1 MRQSIKTFILL
12 LFIISNNNLFSKDPY
27 PKNPNIDILNYSFEL
42 HLNDSNNII
51 YGVANIKLN
60 IKPSEKNVRL
70 DLISQSN
77 SGNGMAVKKVL
88 FNGNEISYSHLNDE
102 ININTE
108 NVKYSSSDVITIKYS
123 GIPITGLIIGPNM
136 HGDRTF
142 FSDNWPNKARNWLPL
157 VDHPYDKS
165 TSEFIIIAPDHY
177 QVISN
182 GLLVEESNL
191 DNNLKKTHWRQ
202 SVPISCWLYAIGVAE
217 FAVDYVDYFEGKSIQ
232 TWVYKQDRDKGFYD
246 FKVPTKHTLEF
257 FSDYV
262 GPFAYE
268 KLANVQSNSVK
279 GGMESA
285 TAIFYSDVSVTGDR
299 STRWRNVIIHE
310 VAHQWFG
317 NCVTEYD
324 WDDVWLS
331 EGFATYFTL
340 MFREHAYGRDDF
352 VQGLLNAKDRVFDFY
367 EKDKNASIVHDN
379 LKDMKDV
386 LTYSLQYQKGAWVL
400 HMLRNY
406 VGEEAFRKGI
416 RNYYNKY
423 FNSNTTTEEFKIE
436 IEKTSGLDLDT
447 FFNQWLYN
455 GGNII
460 LDGAWKY
467 DSKKKQIYFEIDQV
481 QNDGYYFEMPLEI
494 GLVFDDK
501 NLYKIETINLEK
513 SNRRYYISS
522 EYKPI
527 DIIIDPNTKLLAKW
541 NFDKIN

>member
-1 MRQSIKTFILL
+1 MRQLIKTFILL

-70 DLISQSN
+70 DLISQNN

-367 EKDKNASIVHDN
+367 EKDKKASIVHDN

-423 FNSNTTTEEFKIE
+423 FNSNTTTEEFKAE
-436 IEKTSGLDLDT
+436 IEKASGLDLET

-467 DSKKKQIYFEIDQV
+467 DSERKQIYIEIDQV

-494 GLVFDDK
+494 GLVFDDN

-527 DIIIDPNTKLLAKW
+527 NIIIDPNTKLLAKW

>member
-1 MRQSIKTFILL
+1 MYFYKKPLL
-12 LFIISNNNLFSKDPY
+12 LIFLFFFTLNLFSKDPY

-42 HLNDSNNII
+42 HLNDSTDII
-51 YGVANIKLN
+51 YGTANIKLS
-60 IKPSEKNVRL
+60 IKPNEDNVRF
-70 DLISQSN
+70 DLISKN
-77 SGNGMAVKKVL
+77 KEGKGMNVEDIL
-88 FNGNEISYSHLNDE
+88 FNGKEIPYSHVDNV
-102 ININTE
+102 INIDTRGIVYSISDMIT
-108 NVKYSSSDVITIKYS
+108 VKYE

-165 TSEFIIIAPDHY
+165 TTDFIIIAPNHY

-182 GLLVEESNL
+182 GLLVEETNINK
-191 DNNLKKTHWRQ
+191 DLKKTHWRQ

-217 FAVDYVDYFEGKSIQ
+217 FAVDYVDYFDGKSIQ
-232 TWVYKQDRDKGFYD
+232 TWVYKQDRDNGFYD

-285 TAIFYSDVSVTGDR
+285 TAIFYSDVSVTGKR
-299 STRWRNVIIHE
+299 SVRWRNVIIHE

-352 VQGLLNAKDRVFDFY
+352 VMGLNNAKENVYNFY
-367 EKDKNASIVHDN
+367 KDNKDAPIIHDN

-386 LTYSLQYQKGAWVL
+386 LSYSLQYQKGAWVL

-406 VGEEAFRKGI
+406 IGEDAFRQGI
-416 RNYYNKY
+416 RNYYKKY
-423 FNSNTTTEEFKIE
+423 FNLNTTTDQFKYE
-436 IEKTSGLDLDT
+436 MEKVSNVDLDK
-447 FFNQWLYN
+447 FFDQWLYK
-455 GGNII
+455 GGMLII
-460 LDGAWKY
+460 DSDWKY
-467 DSKKKQIYFEIDQV
+467 NEKNSEIEISMDQV
-481 QNDGYYFEMPLEI
+481 QDDGYLFDMPIEIMLTFEN
-494 GLVFDDK
+494 K
-501 NLYKIETINLEK
+501 SSKIESIQLDKKTKKFI
-513 SNRRYYISS
+513 ISS
-522 EYKPI
+522 ENKPKEI
-527 DIIIDPNTKLLAKW
+527 KIDPSVKLLARW
-541 NFDKIN
+541 SINELK

>member
-1 MRQSIKTFILL
+1 MRQF
-12 LFIISNNNLFSKDPY
+12 LFLFFSFFSFALIAKDPY
-27 PKNPNIDILNYSFEL
+27 PKNPNIDILNYKFQL
-42 HLNDSNNII
+42 NLNDTTDVI
-51 YGVANIKLN
+51 YGSAQITLN
-60 IKPSEKNVRL
+60 IKESESRVRL
-70 DLISQSN
+70 DLVSQN
-77 SGNGMAVKKVL
+77 QLGKGMKVHRVT
-88 FNGNEISYSHLNDE
+88 FNGDE
-102 ININTE
+102 VAYTHE
-108 NVKYSSSDVITIKYS
+108 DNVLLIETGGLGYSSSDNIGVEYS
-123 GIPITGLIIGPNM
+123 GDPITGLIIGPNM

-165 TSEFIIIAPDHY
+165 TAEFIVEAPNHY

-182 GLLVEESNL
+182 GLLVEETNL
-191 DNNLKKTHWRQ
+191 NRNIKKTHWKQ
-202 SVPISCWLYAIGVAE
+202 SVPISCWLYALGVAE
-217 FAVDYVDYFEGKSIQ
+217 FAIDYVDYFDGKSIQ

-246 FKVPTKHTLEF
+246 FKIPTKHTLEF
-257 FSDYV
+257 FSDYI

-299 STRWRNVIIHE
+299 SVRWRNVIIHE

-317 NCVTEYD
+317 NCVTEFD

-352 VQGLLNAKDRVFDFY
+352 VNGLDDAKNLVY
-367 EKDKNASIVHDN
+367 NHYKTDKESSIVHDN

-406 VGEEAFRKGI
+406 IGEDDFREGI
-416 RNYYNKY
+416 RKYYKRY
-423 FNSNTTTEEFKIE
+423 YNSNTTTEEFKKE
-436 IEKTSGLDLDT
+436 MEVVSGVDLDL
-447 FFNQWLYN
+447 FFDQWLYN

-460 LDGAWKY
+460 LDGGWSY
-467 DSKKKQIYFEIDQV
+467 DKKKKRVEVTLDQV
-481 QNDGYYFEMPLEI
+481 QDDGYIFKMPLELGI
-494 GLVFDDK
+494 YYEDK
-501 NLYKIETINLEK
+501 NLFKLETVKLEK
-513 SNRRYYISS
+513 EKGRFYIAT
-522 EYKPI
+522 ETKPKNI
-527 DIIIDPNTKLLAKW
+527 KIDPFTKLLAIWDFNEIK
-541 NFDKIN
+541 

>member
-1 MRQSIKTFILL
+1 MKHIYF
-12 LFIISNNNLFSKDPY
+12 FLFSFLPYTILAKDPY
-27 PKNPNIDILNYSFEL
+27 PKNPNIDILNYKFEI
-42 HLNDSNNII
+42 HLNDTSDII
-51 YGVANIKLN
+51 YGSADIALN
-60 IKPSEKNVRL
+60 IKDSEDRVRL
-70 DLISQSN
+70 DLISQ
-77 SGNGMAVKKVL
+77 GKDGMGMEVKKVT
-88 FNGNEISYSHLNDE
+88 FNGSEVSYSHDNDVLLIE
-102 ININTE
+102 TGALE
-108 NVKYSSSDVITIKYS
+108 YSSRDIINVVYS
-123 GIPITGLIIGPNM
+123 GMPITGLIIGPNM

-165 TSEFIIIAPDHY
+165 TAEFVVIAPNHY

-182 GLLVEESNL
+182 GLLVEETNL
-191 DNNLKKTHWRQ
+191 NKELKKTHWKQ
-202 SVPISCWLYAIGVAE
+202 SVPISCWLYALGVAE

-232 TWVYKQDRDKGFYD
+232 TWVYKQDRDNGFYD
-246 FKVPTKHTLEF
+246 FKIPTKHTMEF
-257 FSDYV
+257 FSDYI

-299 STRWRNVIIHE
+299 SVRWRNVVIHE

-352 VQGLLNAKDRVFDFY
+352 VNGLNDAKRLVY
-367 EKDKNASIVHDN
+367 NHYKTDKESSIVHNN

-406 VGEEAFRKGI
+406 VGEDNFRQGI
-416 RNYYNKY
+416 RNYYKKY
-423 FNSNTTTEEFKIE
+423 YNSTTTTNQFKNE
-436 IEKTSGLDLDT
+436 MEVVSGMNLDT
-447 FFNQWLYN
+447 FFDQWLYK
-455 GGNII
+455 GGNIV
-460 LDGAWKY
+460 LDGNWKF
-467 DSKKKQIYFEIDQV
+467 DEKKGRIEVNLNQV
-481 QNDGYYFEMPLEI
+481 QNDGYLFDMPVELGI
-494 GLVFDDK
+494 SYNDK
-501 NLYKIETINLEK
+501 NLEKIQTVKLEK
-513 SNRRYYISS
+513 EKGRFYIASDS
-522 EYKPI
+522 KPI
-527 DIIIDPNTKLLAKW
+527 SIKIDPNTKLLAIWDFNEIK
-541 NFDKIN
+541 

>member
-1 MRQSIKTFILL
+1 MKHIYF
-12 LFIISNNNLFSKDPY
+12 FLFSLLPYTILAKDPY
-27 PKNPNIDILNYSFEL
+27 PKNPNIDILNYKFEI
-42 HLNDSNNII
+42 HLNDTSDII
-51 YGVANIKLN
+51 YGSADIALN
-60 IKPSEKNVRL
+60 IKDSEDRVRL
-70 DLISQSN
+70 DLISQ
-77 SGNGMAVKKVL
+77 GKDGMGMEVKKVT
-88 FNGNEISYSHLNDE
+88 FNGSEVSYSHDNDVLLIE
-102 ININTE
+102 TGVLE
-108 NVKYSSSDVITIKYS
+108 YSSRDIINVVYS
-123 GIPITGLIIGPNM
+123 GMPITGLIIGPNM

-165 TSEFIIIAPDHY
+165 TAEFVVIAPNHY

-182 GLLVEESNL
+182 GLLVEETNL
-191 DNNLKKTHWRQ
+191 NKELKKTHWKQ
-202 SVPISCWLYAIGVAE
+202 SVPISCWLYALGVAE

-232 TWVYKQDRDKGFYD
+232 TWVYKQDRDNGFYD
-246 FKVPTKHTLEF
+246 FKIPTKNTMEF
-257 FSDYV
+257 FSDYM

-299 STRWRNVIIHE
+299 SVRWRNVVIHE

-352 VQGLLNAKDRVFDFY
+352 VNGLNDAKRLVY
-367 EKDKNASIVHDN
+367 NHYKSDKESSIVHNN

-406 VGEEAFRKGI
+406 VGEDNFREGI
-416 RNYYNKY
+416 RNYYKKY
-423 FNSNTTTEEFKIE
+423 YNSTTTTNQFKTE
-436 IEKTSGLDLDT
+436 MEVVSGMNLDT
-447 FFNQWLYN
+447 FFDQWLYK
-455 GGNII
+455 GGNMV
-460 LDGAWKY
+460 LDGNWKF
-467 DSKKKQIYFEIDQV
+467 DEKKGRIEVNLNQV
-481 QNDGYYFEMPLEI
+481 QNDGYLFEMPVELGI
-494 GLVFDDK
+494 SYNDK
-501 NLYKIETINLEK
+501 NLEKIQTLKLEK
-513 SNRRYYISS
+513 EKGRFYIASDS
-522 EYKPI
+522 KPI
-527 DIIIDPNTKLLAKW
+527 SIKIDPNTKLLAIWDFNEIK
-541 NFDKIN
+541 

>member
-1 MRQSIKTFILL
+1 MKHIYF
-12 LFIISNNNLFSKDPY
+12 FLFSLLPYTILAKDPY
-27 PKNPNIDILNYSFEL
+27 PKNPNIDILNYKFEI
-42 HLNDSNNII
+42 HLNDTSDII
-51 YGVANIKLN
+51 YGSAEIALN
-60 IKPSEKNVRL
+60 IKDSEDRVRL
-70 DLISQSN
+70 DLISR
-77 SGNGMAVKKVL
+77 GKDGKGMEVKKVT
-88 FNGNEISYSHLNDE
+88 FNGSEVSYSHDNDVLLIE
-102 ININTE
+102 TGAFE
-108 NVKYSSSDVITIKYS
+108 YSSRDIINVVYS
-123 GIPITGLIIGPNM
+123 GMPITGLIIGPNM

-165 TSEFIIIAPDHY
+165 TAEFVVIAPNHY

-182 GLLVEESNL
+182 GLLVEETNL
-191 DNNLKKTHWRQ
+191 NKELKKTHWKQ
-202 SVPISCWLYAIGVAE
+202 SVPISCWLYALGVAE

-232 TWVYKQDRDKGFYD
+232 TWVYKQDRDNGFYD
-246 FKVPTKHTLEF
+246 FKIPTKHTMEF
-257 FSDYV
+257 FSDYI

-299 STRWRNVIIHE
+299 SVRWRNVVIHE

-352 VQGLLNAKDRVFDFY
+352 VNGLNDAKRLVY
-367 EKDKNASIVHDN
+367 NHYKTDKESSIVHNN

-406 VGEEAFRKGI
+406 IGEDNFRRGI
-416 RNYYNKY
+416 RNYYKKY
-423 FNSNTTTEEFKIE
+423 YNSTTTTNQFKTE
-436 IEKTSGLDLDT
+436 MEVVSGMNLDT
-447 FFNQWLYN
+447 FFDQWLYK
-455 GGNII
+455 GGNMV
-460 LDGAWKY
+460 LDGNWKF
-467 DSKKKQIYFEIDQV
+467 DEKKGRIEVNLNQV
-481 QNDGYYFEMPLEI
+481 QNDGYLFEMPVELGI
-494 GLVFDDK
+494 SYNDK
-501 NLYKIETINLEK
+501 NLEKIQTVKLEK
-513 SNRRYYISS
+513 EKGRFYIASDS
-522 EYKPI
+522 KPI
-527 DIIIDPNTKLLAKW
+527 SIKIDPNTKLLAIWDFNEIK
-541 NFDKIN
+541 

>member
-1 MRQSIKTFILL
+1 MKLRYYVVMIILL
-12 LFIISNNNLFSKDPY
+12 SFNQLYSKDPY

-42 HLNDSNNII
+42 HLNDSTDII
-51 YGVANIKLN
+51 YGTANINLH
-60 IKPSEKNVRL
+60 IEPSENNVRL
-70 DLISQSN
+70 DLISAN
-77 SGNGMAVKKVL
+77 NDGNGMVVHSVL
-88 FNGNEISYSHLNDE
+88 FNGNKVPYTHKKNELNISTDGL
-102 ININTE
+102 
-108 NVKYSSSDVITIKYS
+108 KYSIYDVITIEYS
-123 GIPITGLIIGPNM
+123 GIPITGLIIGDNM

-165 TSEFIIIAPDHY
+165 TSEFIVFAPNHY

-182 GLLVEESNL
+182 GLLVEETNVNK
-191 DNNLKKTHWRQ
+191 DIKKTHWKQ
-202 SVPISCWLYAIGVAE
+202 SVPISCWLYALGVAE
-217 FAVDYVDYFEGKSIQ
+217 FAIDYVDYFNGKSIQ

-285 TAIFYSDVSVTGDR
+285 TAIFYSDISVTGNR
-299 STRWRNVIIHE
+299 SVRWRDVIIHE

-352 VQGLLNAKDRVFDFY
+352 VKGLKDAKKRVFNFY
-367 EKDKNASIVHDN
+367 EKNKNASVVHDN

-386 LTYSLQYQKGAWVL
+386 LSYDLQYQKGAWVL

-406 VGEEAFRKGI
+406 VGEDNFRDGI
-416 RNYYNKY
+416 RNYYKKY
-423 FNSNTTTEEFKIE
+423 FNSNTNTEEFKIE
-436 IEKTSGLDLDT
+436 MEKVSGIDLDK
-447 FFNQWLYN
+447 FFDQWLYK
-455 GGNII
+455 GGIIKLDVEWDYNEKSKNIEFNI
-460 LDGAWKY
+460 T
-467 DSKKKQIYFEIDQV
+467 QV
-481 QNDGYYFEMPLEI
+481 QNDGYIFEMPLDIEI
-494 GLVFDDK
+494 LGDNNSNTSTIRLDKKSGKYLV
-501 NLYKIETINLEK
+501 Y
-513 SNRRYYISS
+513 S
-522 EYKPI
+522 ENKPKEI
-527 DIIIDPNTKLLAKW
+527 KLDPYTKLLATW
-541 NFDKIN
+541 SIN

>member
-447 FFNQWLYN
+447 FFDQWLYN

-527 DIIIDPNTKLLAKW
+527 DIIIDPNTKLLARW

>member
-1 MRQSIKTFILL
+1 MKHIYF
-12 LFIISNNNLFSKDPY
+12 FLFSLLPYTIIAKDPY
-27 PKNPNIDILNYSFEL
+27 PKNPNIDILNYKFEI
-42 HLNDSNNII
+42 HLNDTSDII
-51 YGVANIKLN
+51 YGSADIALN
-60 IKPSEKNVRL
+60 IKDSEDRVRL
-70 DLISQSN
+70 DLISQ
-77 SGNGMAVKKVL
+77 GKDGKGMEVKKVT
-88 FNGNEISYSHLNDE
+88 FNGSEVSYSHDNDVLLIE
-102 ININTE
+102 TGAFE
-108 NVKYSSSDVITIKYS
+108 YSSRDIINVVYS
-123 GIPITGLIIGPNM
+123 GMPITGLIIGPNM

-165 TSEFIIIAPDHY
+165 TAEFVVIAPNHY

-182 GLLVEESNL
+182 GLLVEETNL
-191 DNNLKKTHWRQ
+191 NKELKKTHWKQ
-202 SVPISCWLYAIGVAE
+202 SVPISCWLYALGVAE

-232 TWVYKQDRDKGFYD
+232 TWVYKQDRDNGFYD
-246 FKVPTKHTLEF
+246 FKIPTKHTMEF
-257 FSDYV
+257 FSDYI

-299 STRWRNVIIHE
+299 SVRWRNVVIHE

-352 VQGLLNAKDRVFDFY
+352 VNGLNDAKRLVY
-367 EKDKNASIVHDN
+367 NHYKTDKESSIVHNN

-406 VGEEAFRKGI
+406 IGEDNFRKGI
-416 RNYYNKY
+416 RNYYKKY
-423 FNSNTTTEEFKIE
+423 YNSTTTTNQFKTE
-436 IEKTSGLDLDT
+436 MEVVSGMNLDT
-447 FFNQWLYN
+447 FFDQWLYK
-455 GGNII
+455 GGNMV
-460 LDGAWKY
+460 LDGNWKF
-467 DSKKKQIYFEIDQV
+467 DEKKGRIEVNLNQV
-481 QNDGYYFEMPLEI
+481 QNDGYLFEMPVELGI
-494 GLVFDDK
+494 LYNDK
-501 NLYKIETINLEK
+501 NLEKIQTVKLEK
-513 SNRRYYISS
+513 EKGRFYIASDS
-522 EYKPI
+522 KPI
-527 DIIIDPNTKLLAKW
+527 SIKIDPNTKLLAIWDFNEIK
-541 NFDKIN
+541 

>member
-1 MRQSIKTFILL
+1 MKHIYF
-12 LFIISNNNLFSKDPY
+12 FLFSLLPYTILAKDPY
-27 PKNPNIDILNYSFEL
+27 PKNPNIDILNYKFEI
-42 HLNDSNNII
+42 HLNDTSDII
-51 YGVANIKLN
+51 YGSADIALN
-60 IKPSEKNVRL
+60 IKDSEDRVRL
-70 DLISQSN
+70 DLISQ
-77 SGNGMAVKKVL
+77 GKDGKGMEVKKVT
-88 FNGNEISYSHLNDE
+88 FNGSEVSYSHDNDVLLIE
-102 ININTE
+102 TGILE
-108 NVKYSSSDVITIKYS
+108 YSSRDIINVVYS
-123 GIPITGLIIGPNM
+123 GMPITGLIIGPNM

-165 TSEFIIIAPDHY
+165 TAEFVVIAPNHY

-182 GLLVEESNL
+182 GLLVEETNL
-191 DNNLKKTHWRQ
+191 NKELKKTHWKQ
-202 SVPISCWLYAIGVAE
+202 SVPISCWLYALGVAE

-232 TWVYKQDRDKGFYD
+232 TWVYKQDRDNGFYD
-246 FKVPTKHTLEF
+246 FKIPTKHTMEF
-257 FSDYV
+257 FSDYI

-299 STRWRNVIIHE
+299 SVRWRNVVIHE

-352 VQGLLNAKDRVFDFY
+352 VNGLNDAKRLVY
-367 EKDKNASIVHDN
+367 NHYKTDKESSIVHNN

-406 VGEEAFRKGI
+406 VGEDNFRKGI
-416 RNYYNKY
+416 RNYYKKY
-423 FNSNTTTEEFKIE
+423 YNSTTTTNQFKTE
-436 IEKTSGLDLDT
+436 MEVVSGMNLDT
-447 FFNQWLYN
+447 FFDQWLYK
-455 GGNII
+455 GGNMV
-460 LDGAWKY
+460 LDGNWKF
-467 DSKKKQIYFEIDQV
+467 DEKKGRIEVNLNQV
-481 QNDGYYFEMPLEI
+481 QNDGYLFEMPVELGI
-494 GLVFDDK
+494 SYNDK
-501 NLYKIETINLEK
+501 NLEKIQTVKLEK
-513 SNRRYYISS
+513 EKGRFYIASDS
-522 EYKPI
+522 KPI
-527 DIIIDPNTKLLAKW
+527 SIKIDPNTKLLAIWDFNEIK
-541 NFDKIN
+541 

>member
-1 MRQSIKTFILL
+1 MRHIYF
-12 LFIISNNNLFSKDPY
+12 FLFSLLPYTILAKDPY
-27 PKNPNIDILNYSFEL
+27 PKNPNIDILNYKFEI
-42 HLNDSNNII
+42 HLNDTSDII
-51 YGVANIKLN
+51 YGSADIALN
-60 IKPSEKNVRL
+60 IKDSEDRVRL
-70 DLISQSN
+70 DLISQ
-77 SGNGMAVKKVL
+77 GKDGKGMEVKKVT
-88 FNGNEISYSHLNDE
+88 FNGSEVSYSHDNDVLLIE
-102 ININTE
+102 TGAFE
-108 NVKYSSSDVITIKYS
+108 YSSRDIINVVYS
-123 GIPITGLIIGPNM
+123 GMPITGLIIGPNM

-165 TSEFIIIAPDHY
+165 TAEFVVIAPNHY

-182 GLLVEESNL
+182 GLLVEETNL
-191 DNNLKKTHWRQ
+191 NKELKKTHWKQ
-202 SVPISCWLYAIGVAE
+202 SVPISCWLYALGVAE

-232 TWVYKQDRDKGFYD
+232 TWVYKQDRDNGFYD
-246 FKVPTKHTLEF
+246 FKIPTKHTMEF
-257 FSDYV
+257 FSDYI

-299 STRWRNVIIHE
+299 SVRWRNVVIHE

-352 VQGLLNAKDRVFDFY
+352 VNGLNDAKRLVY
-367 EKDKNASIVHDN
+367 NHYKTDKESSIVHNN

-406 VGEEAFRKGI
+406 VGEDNFRKGI
-416 RNYYNKY
+416 RNYYKKY
-423 FNSNTTTEEFKIE
+423 YNSTTTTNQFKTE
-436 IEKTSGLDLDT
+436 MEVVSGMNLDT
-447 FFNQWLYN
+447 FFDQWLYK
-455 GGNII
+455 GGNMV
-460 LDGAWKY
+460 LDGNWKF
-467 DSKKKQIYFEIDQV
+467 DEKKGRIEVNLNQV
-481 QNDGYYFEMPLEI
+481 QNDGYLFEMPVELGI
-494 GLVFDDK
+494 SYNDK
-501 NLYKIETINLEK
+501 NLEKIQTVKLEK
-513 SNRRYYISS
+513 EKGRFYIASDS
-522 EYKPI
+522 KPI
-527 DIIIDPNTKLLAKW
+527 SIKIDPNTKLLAIWDFNEIK
-541 NFDKIN
+541 

>member
-1 MRQSIKTFILL
+1 MKHIYF
-12 LFIISNNNLFSKDPY
+12 FLFSLLPYTILAKDPY
-27 PKNPNIDILNYSFEL
+27 PKNPNIDILNYKFEI
-42 HLNDSNNII
+42 HLNDTSDII
-51 YGVANIKLN
+51 YGSADIALN
-60 IKPSEKNVRL
+60 IKDSEDRVRL
-70 DLISQSN
+70 DLISQ
-77 SGNGMAVKKVL
+77 GKDGMGMEVKKVT
-88 FNGNEISYSHLNDE
+88 FNGSEVSYSHDNDVLLIE
-102 ININTE
+102 TGALE
-108 NVKYSSSDVITIKYS
+108 YSSRDIINVVYS
-123 GIPITGLIIGPNM
+123 GMPITGLIIGPNM

-165 TSEFIIIAPDHY
+165 TAEFVVIAPNHY

-182 GLLVEESNL
+182 GLLVEETNL
-191 DNNLKKTHWRQ
+191 NKELKKTHWKQ
-202 SVPISCWLYAIGVAE
+202 SVPISCWLYALGVAE

-232 TWVYKQDRDKGFYD
+232 TWVYKQDRDNGFYD
-246 FKVPTKHTLEF
+246 FKIPTKHTMEF
-257 FSDYV
+257 FSDYI

-299 STRWRNVIIHE
+299 SVRWRNVVIHE

-352 VQGLLNAKDRVFDFY
+352 VNGLNDAKRLVY
-367 EKDKNASIVHDN
+367 NHYKTDKESSIVHNN

-406 VGEEAFRKGI
+406 IGEDNFRKGI
-416 RNYYNKY
+416 RNYYKKY
-423 FNSNTTTEEFKIE
+423 YNSTTTTNQFKTE
-436 IEKTSGLDLDT
+436 MEVVSGMNLDT
-447 FFNQWLYN
+447 FFDQWLYK
-455 GGNII
+455 GGNMV
-460 LDGAWKY
+460 LDGNWKF
-467 DSKKKQIYFEIDQV
+467 DEKKGRIEVNLNQV
-481 QNDGYYFEMPLEI
+481 QNDGYLFEMPVELGI
-494 GLVFDDK
+494 SYNDK
-501 NLYKIETINLEK
+501 NLEKIQTVKLEK
-513 SNRRYYISS
+513 EKGRFYIASDS
-522 EYKPI
+522 KPI
-527 DIIIDPNTKLLAKW
+527 SIKIDPNTKLLAIWDFNEIK
-541 NFDKIN
+541 

>member
-1 MRQSIKTFILL
+1 MYFYKKPLILIF
-12 LFIISNNNLFSKDPY
+12 LFFFSLNLFSKDPY

-42 HLNDSNNII
+42 HLNDSSDII
-51 YGVANIKLN
+51 YGTANIKLS
-60 IKPSEKNVRL
+60 IKPNEDNVRL
-70 DLISQSN
+70 DLISKN
-77 SGNGMAVKKVL
+77 KEGKGMSVENIL
-88 FNGNEISYSHLNDE
+88 FNGKEIPYTHVDNV
-102 ININTE
+102 INIDTRGIVYSISDMIT
-108 NVKYSSSDVITIKYS
+108 VKYE
-123 GIPITGLIIGPNM
+123 GIPVTGLIIGPNM

-165 TSEFIIIAPDHY
+165 TTDFIVIAPNHY

-182 GLLVEESNL
+182 GLLVEETNI
-191 DNNLKKTHWRQ
+191 NKELKKTHWRQ

-217 FAVDYVDYFEGKSIQ
+217 FAVDYVDYFDGKSIQ
-232 TWVYKQDRDKGFYD
+232 TWVYKQDRDNGFYD

-285 TAIFYSDVSVTGDR
+285 TAIFYSDVSVTGER
-299 STRWRNVIIHE
+299 SVRWRNVIIHE
-310 VAHQWFG
+310 LAHQWFG

-352 VQGLLNAKDRVFDFY
+352 VMGLNNAKENVYNFY
-367 EKDKNASIVHDN
+367 KDNKDAPIIHDN

-386 LTYSLQYQKGAWVL
+386 LSYSLQYQKGAWVL

-406 VGEEAFRKGI
+406 IGEDAFRQGI
-416 RNYYNKY
+416 RNYYKKY
-423 FNSNTTTEEFKIE
+423 FNLNTTTDQFKFVM
-436 IEKTSGLDLDT
+436 EKVSNVDLDK
-447 FFNQWLYN
+447 FFDQWLYK
-455 GGNII
+455 GGMLII
-460 LDGAWKY
+460 DSDWKY
-467 DSKKKQIYFEIDQV
+467 NEKNSEIEISMDQV
-481 QNDGYYFEMPLEI
+481 QDDGYLFDMPIEIMLTFEN
-494 GLVFDDK
+494 K
-501 NLYKIETINLEK
+501 SSKIESIQLDKKTKKFI
-513 SNRRYYISS
+513 ISS
-522 EYKPI
+522 ENKPKEI
-527 DIIIDPNTKLLAKW
+527 KIDPSVKLLARW
-541 NFDKIN
+541 SINELK

>member
-1 MRQSIKTFILL
+1 MKLRYYIVMIILL
-12 LFIISNNNLFSKDPY
+12 SFNQVYSKDPY

-42 HLNDSNNII
+42 HLNDSTDII
-51 YGVANIKLN
+51 YGTANINLL
-60 IKPSEKNVRL
+60 IEPSENNVRL
-70 DLISQSN
+70 DLISAN
-77 SGNGMAVKKVL
+77 NDGDGMVVHSVL
-88 FNGNEISYSHLNDE
+88 FNGNKVPYTHKNNELNISTDGL
-102 ININTE
+102 
-108 NVKYSSSDVITIKYS
+108 KYSIYDVITIEYS
-123 GIPITGLIIGPNM
+123 GIPITGLIIGDNM

-165 TSEFIIIAPDHY
+165 TSEFIVFAPNHY

-182 GLLVEESNL
+182 GLLVEETNVNK
-191 DNNLKKTHWRQ
+191 DIKKTHWKQ
-202 SVPISCWLYAIGVAE
+202 SVPISCWLYALGVAE
-217 FAVDYVDYFEGKSIQ
+217 FAIDYVDYFNGKSIQ

-285 TAIFYSDVSVTGDR
+285 TAIFYSDISVTGDR
-299 STRWRNVIIHE
+299 SVRWRDVIIHE

-352 VQGLLNAKDRVFDFY
+352 VKGLKDAKRRVFNFY
-367 EKDKNASIVHDN
+367 EKNKDASVVHDN

-386 LTYSLQYQKGAWVL
+386 LSYDLQYQKGAWVL

-406 VGEEAFRKGI
+406 VGEDNFRAGI
-416 RNYYNKY
+416 RNYYKKY
-423 FNSNTTTEEFKIE
+423 FNSTTNTEEFKIE
-436 IEKTSGLDLDT
+436 MEKVSGVNLDK
-447 FFNQWLYN
+447 FFDQWLYK
-455 GGNII
+455 GGII
-460 LDGAWKY
+460 KLNVEWKY
-467 DSKKKQIYFEIDQV
+467 DEKSKNIEFDITQV
-481 QNDGYYFEMPLEI
+481 QNDGYLFEMPLDIEI
-494 GLVFDDK
+494 LGDNNSNTSTIRLDKKSGKYLV
-501 NLYKIETINLEK
+501 Y
-513 SNRRYYISS
+513 S
-522 EYKPI
+522 ENKPKEI
-527 DIIIDPNTKLLAKW
+527 KLDPYTKLLANW
-541 NFDKIN
+541 TIN

>member
-1 MRQSIKTFILL
+1 MKLRYYIVMIILL
-12 LFIISNNNLFSKDPY
+12 SFNQVYSKDPY

-42 HLNDSNNII
+42 HLNDSTDII
-51 YGVANIKLN
+51 YGTANINLH
-60 IKPSEKNVRL
+60 IEPSENNVRL
-70 DLISQSN
+70 DLISAN
-77 SGNGMAVKKVL
+77 SDGNGMVVHSVL
-88 FNGNEISYSHLNDE
+88 FNGNKVPYTHKNNELNISTDGL
-102 ININTE
+102 
-108 NVKYSSSDVITIKYS
+108 KYSIYDVITIEYS
-123 GIPITGLIIGPNM
+123 GIPLTGLIIGDNM

-165 TSEFIIIAPDHY
+165 TSEFIVFAPNHY

-182 GLLVEESNL
+182 GLLVEETNVNK
-191 DNNLKKTHWRQ
+191 DIKKTHWKQ
-202 SVPISCWLYAIGVAE
+202 SVPISCWLYALGVAE
-217 FAVDYVDYFEGKSIQ
+217 FAIDYVDYFNGKSIQ

-285 TAIFYSDVSVTGDR
+285 TAIFYSDISVTGDR
-299 STRWRNVIIHE
+299 SVRWRDVIIHE

-352 VQGLLNAKDRVFDFY
+352 VKGLKDAKRRVFNFY
-367 EKDKNASIVHDN
+367 EKNKDASVVHDN

-386 LTYSLQYQKGAWVL
+386 LSYDLQYQKGAWVL

-406 VGEEAFRKGI
+406 VGEDNFRAGI
-416 RNYYNKY
+416 RNYYKKY
-423 FNSNTTTEEFKIE
+423 FNSNTNTEEFKIE
-436 IEKTSGLDLDT
+436 MEKVSGIDLDK
-447 FFNQWLYN
+447 FFDQWLYK
-455 GGNII
+455 GGIIKLDVEWEYDEISKNIEFDI
-460 LDGAWKY
+460 T
-467 DSKKKQIYFEIDQV
+467 QI
-481 QNDGYYFEMPLEI
+481 QNDGYLFEMPLDIEI
-494 GLVFDDK
+494 LGDNNSNTSTIRLDKKSGKYLV
-501 NLYKIETINLEK
+501 Y
-513 SNRRYYISS
+513 S
-522 EYKPI
+522 ENKPKEI
-527 DIIIDPNTKLLAKW
+527 KLDPYTKLLANW
-541 NFDKIN
+541 TIN

>member
-1 MRQSIKTFILL
+1 MRQF
-12 LFIISNNNLFSKDPY
+12 LFLFFSFFSFALIAKDPY
-27 PKNPNIDILNYSFEL
+27 PKNPNIDILNYKFQL
-42 HLNDSNNII
+42 NLNDTTDVI
-51 YGVANIKLN
+51 YGSAQITLN
-60 IKPSEKNVRL
+60 IKESESRVRL
-70 DLISQSN
+70 DLVSQN
-77 SGNGMAVKKVL
+77 QLGKGMKVHRVT
-88 FNGNEISYSHLNDE
+88 FNGDE
-102 ININTE
+102 VAYTHE
-108 NVKYSSSDVITIKYS
+108 DNVLLIETGGLGYSSSDNIGVEYS
-123 GIPITGLIIGPNM
+123 GDPITGLIIGPNM

-165 TSEFIIIAPDHY
+165 TAEFIVEAPNHY

-182 GLLVEESNL
+182 GLLVEETNL
-191 DNNLKKTHWRQ
+191 NRNIKKTHWKQ
-202 SVPISCWLYAIGVAE
+202 SVPISCWLYALGVAE
-217 FAVDYVDYFEGKSIQ
+217 FAIDYVDYFDGKSIQ

-246 FKVPTKHTLEF
+246 FKIPTKHTLEF
-257 FSDYV
+257 FSDYI

-299 STRWRNVIIHE
+299 SVRWRNVVIHE

-352 VQGLLNAKDRVFDFY
+352 VNGLNDAKNLVY
-367 EKDKNASIVHDN
+367 NHYKTDKESSIVHDN

-386 LTYSLQYQKGAWVL
+386 LTYSIQYQKGAWVL

-406 VGEEAFRKGI
+406 IGEDDFREGI
-416 RNYYNKY
+416 RKYYKRY
-423 FNSNTTTEEFKIE
+423 YNSNTTTEEFKKE
-436 IEKTSGLDLDT
+436 MEVVSGVDLDL
-447 FFNQWLYN
+447 FFDQWLYN

-460 LDGAWKY
+460 LDGGWSY
-467 DSKKKQIYFEIDQV
+467 DKKKKRVEVTLDQV
-481 QNDGYYFEMPLEI
+481 QDDGYIFKMPLELGI
-494 GLVFDDK
+494 YYEDK
-501 NLYKIETINLEK
+501 NLFKLETVKLEK
-513 SNRRYYISS
+513 EKGRFYIAT
-522 EYKPI
+522 ETKPKNI
-527 DIIIDPNTKLLAKW
+527 KIDPFTKLLAIWDFNEIK
-541 NFDKIN
+541 

>member
-1 MRQSIKTFILL
+1 MKHIYF
-12 LFIISNNNLFSKDPY
+12 FLFSLLPYTILAKDPY
-27 PKNPNIDILNYSFEL
+27 PKNPNIDILNYKFEI
-42 HLNDSNNII
+42 HLNDTSDII
-51 YGVANIKLN
+51 YGSADIALN
-60 IKPSEKNVRL
+60 IKDSEDRVRL
-70 DLISQSN
+70 DLISQ
-77 SGNGMAVKKVL
+77 GKDGKGMEVKKVT
-88 FNGNEISYSHLNDE
+88 FNGSEVSYSHDNDVLLIE
-102 ININTE
+102 TGAFEYKSRDIIN
-108 NVKYSSSDVITIKYS
+108 VVYS
-123 GIPITGLIIGPNM
+123 GMPITGLIIGPNM

-165 TSEFIIIAPDHY
+165 TAEFVVIAPNHY

-182 GLLVEESNL
+182 GLLVEETNL
-191 DNNLKKTHWRQ
+191 NKELKKTHWKQ
-202 SVPISCWLYAIGVAE
+202 SVPISCWLYALGVAE

-232 TWVYKQDRDKGFYD
+232 TWVYKQDRDNGFYD
-246 FKVPTKHTLEF
+246 FKIPTKHTMEF
-257 FSDYV
+257 FSDYI

-299 STRWRNVIIHE
+299 SVRWRNVVIHE

-352 VQGLLNAKDRVFDFY
+352 VNGLNDAKRLVY
-367 EKDKNASIVHDN
+367 NHYKTDKESSIVHNN

-406 VGEEAFRKGI
+406 IGEDNFRKGI
-416 RNYYNKY
+416 RNYYKKY
-423 FNSNTTTEEFKIE
+423 YNSTTTTNQFKTE
-436 IEKTSGLDLDT
+436 MEVVSGMNLDT
-447 FFNQWLYN
+447 FFDQWLYK
-455 GGNII
+455 GGNMV
-460 LDGAWKY
+460 LDGNWKF
-467 DSKKKQIYFEIDQV
+467 DEKKGRIEVNLNQV
-481 QNDGYYFEMPLEI
+481 QNDGYLFEMPVELGI
-494 GLVFDDK
+494 SYNDK
-501 NLYKIETINLEK
+501 NLEKIQTVKLEK
-513 SNRRYYISS
+513 EKGRFYIASDS
-522 EYKPI
+522 KPI
-527 DIIIDPNTKLLAKW
+527 SIIIDPNTKLLAIWDFNEIK
-541 NFDKIN
+541 

>member
-1 MRQSIKTFILL
+1 MKLRYYIVMIIL
-12 LFIISNNNLFSKDPY
+12 ISFNQVYSKDPY

-42 HLNDSNNII
+42 HLNDSTDII
-51 YGVANIKLN
+51 YGTANINLH
-60 IKPSEKNVRL
+60 IEPSENNVRL
-70 DLISQSN
+70 DLISAN
-77 SGNGMAVKKVL
+77 NDGDGMVVHSVL
-88 FNGNEISYSHLNDE
+88 FNGNKVPYTHKNNELNISTDGL
-102 ININTE
+102 
-108 NVKYSSSDVITIKYS
+108 KYSIYDVITIEYS
-123 GIPITGLIIGPNM
+123 GIPITGLIIGDNM

-165 TSEFIIIAPDHY
+165 TSEFIVFAPNHY

-182 GLLVEESNL
+182 GLLVEETNVNK
-191 DNNLKKTHWRQ
+191 DIKKTHWKQ
-202 SVPISCWLYAIGVAE
+202 SVPISCWLYALGVAE
-217 FAVDYVDYFEGKSIQ
+217 FAIDYVDYFNGKSIQ

-285 TAIFYSDVSVTGDR
+285 TAIFYSDISVTGDR
-299 STRWRNVIIHE
+299 SVRWRDVIIHE

-352 VQGLLNAKDRVFDFY
+352 VKGLKDAKRRVFNFY
-367 EKDKNASIVHDN
+367 EKNKDASVVHDN

-386 LTYSLQYQKGAWVL
+386 LSYDLQYQKGAWVL

-406 VGEEAFRKGI
+406 VGEDNFRSGI
-416 RNYYNKY
+416 RNYYKKY
-423 FNSNTTTEEFKIE
+423 FNSTANTEEFKIE
-436 IEKTSGLDLDT
+436 MEKVSGVDLDK
-447 FFNQWLYN
+447 FFDQWLYK
-455 GGNII
+455 GGII
-460 LDGAWKY
+460 KLDVEWKY
-467 DSKKKQIYFEIDQV
+467 DEKSKNIEFDITQV
-481 QNDGYYFEMPLEI
+481 QNDGYLFEMPLDIEI
-494 GLVFDDK
+494 LGDNNSNTSTIRLDKKSGKYLV
-501 NLYKIETINLEK
+501 Y
-513 SNRRYYISS
+513 S
-522 EYKPI
+522 ENKPKEI
-527 DIIIDPNTKLLAKW
+527 KLDPYTKLLANW
-541 NFDKIN
+541 TIN

>member
-1 MRQSIKTFILL
+1 MKHIYF
-12 LFIISNNNLFSKDPY
+12 FLFSLLPYTILAKDPY
-27 PKNPNIDILNYSFEL
+27 PKNPNIDILNYKFEI
-42 HLNDSNNII
+42 HLNDTSDII
-51 YGVANIKLN
+51 YGSADIALN
-60 IKPSEKNVRL
+60 IKDSEDRVRL
-70 DLISQSN
+70 DLISQ
-77 SGNGMAVKKVL
+77 GKDGKGMEVKKVT
-88 FNGNEISYSHLNDE
+88 FNGSEVSYSHDNDVLLIE
-102 ININTE
+102 TGAL
-108 NVKYSSSDVITIKYS
+108 KYSSRDIINVVYS
-123 GIPITGLIIGPNM
+123 GMPITGLIIGPNM

-165 TSEFIIIAPDHY
+165 TAEFVVIAPNHY

-182 GLLVEESNL
+182 GLLVEETNL
-191 DNNLKKTHWRQ
+191 NKELKKTHWKQ
-202 SVPISCWLYAIGVAE
+202 SVPISCWLYALGVAE

-232 TWVYKQDRDKGFYD
+232 TWVYKQDRDNGFYD
-246 FKVPTKHTLEF
+246 FKIPTKHTMEF
-257 FSDYV
+257 FSDYI

-299 STRWRNVIIHE
+299 SVRWRNVVIHE

-352 VQGLLNAKDRVFDFY
+352 VNGLNDAKRLVY
-367 EKDKNASIVHDN
+367 NHYKTDKESSIVHNN

-406 VGEEAFRKGI
+406 VGEDNFRKGI
-416 RNYYNKY
+416 RNYYKKY
-423 FNSNTTTEEFKIE
+423 YNSTTTTNQFKTE
-436 IEKTSGLDLDT
+436 MEVVSGMNLDT
-447 FFNQWLYN
+447 FFDQWLYK
-455 GGNII
+455 GGNMV
-460 LDGAWKY
+460 LDGSWKF
-467 DSKKKQIYFEIDQV
+467 DEKKGRIEVNLNQV
-481 QNDGYYFEMPLEI
+481 QNDGYLFEMPVELGI
-494 GLVFDDK
+494 SYNDK
-501 NLYKIETINLEK
+501 NLEKIQTVKLEK
-513 SNRRYYISS
+513 EKGRFYIASDS
-522 EYKPI
+522 KPI
-527 DIIIDPNTKLLAKW
+527 SIKIDPNTKLLAIWDFNEIK
-541 NFDKIN
+541 

>member
-1 MRQSIKTFILL
+1 MRQLIKTFILL

-51 YGVANIKLN
+51 YGEANISLN

-70 DLISQSN
+70 DLISQNN
-77 SGNGMAVKKVL
+77 SGNGMAVEKIL

-165 TSEFIIIAPDHY
+165 TAEFIIIAPDHY

-232 TWVYKQDRDKGFYD
+232 TWVYKQDREKGFYD

-527 DIIIDPNTKLLAKW
+527 DIIIDPNTKLLARW

>member
-1 MRQSIKTFILL
+1 MKHIYF
-12 LFIISNNNLFSKDPY
+12 FLFSLLPYTILAKDPY
-27 PKNPNIDILNYSFEL
+27 PKNPNIDILNYKFEI
-42 HLNDSNNII
+42 HLNDTSDII
-51 YGVANIKLN
+51 YGSADIALN
-60 IKPSEKNVRL
+60 IKDSEDRVRL
-70 DLISQSN
+70 DLISQ
-77 SGNGMAVKKVL
+77 GKDGKGMEVKKVS
-88 FNGNEISYSHLNDE
+88 FNGSEVSYSHDNDVLLIE
-102 ININTE
+102 TGAFEYTSRDIIN
-108 NVKYSSSDVITIKYS
+108 VVYS
-123 GIPITGLIIGPNM
+123 GMPITGLIIGPNM

-165 TSEFIIIAPDHY
+165 TAEFVVIAPNHY

-182 GLLVEESNL
+182 GLLVEETNL
-191 DNNLKKTHWRQ
+191 NKELKKTHWKQ
-202 SVPISCWLYAIGVAE
+202 SVPISCWLYALGVAE

-232 TWVYKQDRDKGFYD
+232 TWVYKQDRDNGFYD
-246 FKVPTKHTLEF
+246 FKIPTKHTMEF
-257 FSDYV
+257 FSDYI

-299 STRWRNVIIHE
+299 SVRWRNVVIHE

-352 VQGLLNAKDRVFDFY
+352 VNGLNDAKRLVY
-367 EKDKNASIVHDN
+367 NHYKTDKESSIVHNN

-406 VGEEAFRKGI
+406 VGEDNFRKGI
-416 RNYYNKY
+416 RNYYKKY
-423 FNSNTTTEEFKIE
+423 YNSTTTTNQFKTE
-436 IEKTSGLDLDT
+436 MEVVSGMNLDT
-447 FFNQWLYN
+447 FFDQWLYK
-455 GGNII
+455 GGNMV
-460 LDGAWKY
+460 LDGNWKF
-467 DSKKKQIYFEIDQV
+467 DEKKGRIEVNLNQV
-481 QNDGYYFEMPLEI
+481 QNDGYLFEMPVELGI
-494 GLVFDDK
+494 SYNDK
-501 NLYKIETINLEK
+501 NLEKIQTVKLEK
-513 SNRRYYISS
+513 EKGRFYIASDS
-522 EYKPI
+522 KPI
-527 DIIIDPNTKLLAKW
+527 SIKIDPNTKLLAIWDFNEIK
-541 NFDKIN
+541 

>member
-1 MRQSIKTFILL
+1 MELRYYIVMIILL
-12 LFIISNNNLFSKDPY
+12 SFNQVYSKDPY

-42 HLNDSNNII
+42 HLNDSTDII
-51 YGVANIKLN
+51 FGTANINLH
-60 IKPSEKNVRL
+60 IEPSENNVRL
-70 DLISQSN
+70 DLISAN
-77 SGNGMAVKKVL
+77 NDGNGMLVHSVL
-88 FNGNEISYSHLNDE
+88 FNGNKVPYTHKDNELNISTDGL
-102 ININTE
+102 
-108 NVKYSSSDVITIKYS
+108 KYSIYDVITIEYS
-123 GIPITGLIIGPNM
+123 GIPITGLIIGDNM

-165 TSEFIIIAPDHY
+165 TSEFIVFAPNHY

-182 GLLVEESNL
+182 GLLVEETNVNK
-191 DNNLKKTHWRQ
+191 DIKKTHWKQ
-202 SVPISCWLYAIGVAE
+202 SVPISCWLYALGVAE
-217 FAVDYVDYFEGKSIQ
+217 FAIDYVDYFNGKSIQ

-285 TAIFYSDVSVTGDR
+285 TAIFYSDISVTGDR
-299 STRWRNVIIHE
+299 SVRWRDVIIHE

-352 VQGLLNAKDRVFDFY
+352 VKGLKDAKRRVFNFY
-367 EKDKNASIVHDN
+367 EKNKDASVVHDN

-386 LTYSLQYQKGAWVL
+386 LSYDLQYQKGAWVL

-406 VGEEAFRKGI
+406 VGEDNFRAGI
-416 RNYYNKY
+416 RNYYKKY
-423 FNSNTTTEEFKIE
+423 FNSNTNTEEFKIE
-436 IEKTSGLDLDT
+436 MEKVSGIDLDK
-447 FFNQWLYN
+447 FFDQWLYK
-455 GGNII
+455 GGIIKLDVEWDYDEKSKNIKFDI
-460 LDGAWKY
+460 T
-467 DSKKKQIYFEIDQV
+467 QV
-481 QNDGYYFEMPLEI
+481 QNDGYLFEMPLDIEI
-494 GLVFDDK
+494 LGDNNSNTSTIRLDK
-501 NLYKIETINLEK
+501 K
-513 SNRRYYISS
+513 SGKYLIYS
-522 EYKPI
+522 ENKPKEI
-527 DIIIDPNTKLLAKW
+527 KLDPYTKLLASW
-541 NFDKIN
+541 TIN

>member
-1 MRQSIKTFILL
+1 MKHIYF
-12 LFIISNNNLFSKDPY
+12 FLFSLLPYTILAKDPY
-27 PKNPNIDILNYSFEL
+27 PKNPNIDILNYKFEI
-42 HLNDSNNII
+42 HLNDTSDII
-51 YGVANIKLN
+51 YGSADIALN
-60 IKPSEKNVRL
+60 IKDSEDRVRL
-70 DLISQSN
+70 DLISQSKD
-77 SGNGMAVKKVL
+77 GMGMEVKKVT
-88 FNGNEISYSHLNDE
+88 FNGSEVSYSHDNDVLLIE
-102 ININTE
+102 TGALE
-108 NVKYSSSDVITIKYS
+108 YSSRDIINVVYS
-123 GIPITGLIIGPNM
+123 GMPITGLIIGPNM

-165 TSEFIIIAPDHY
+165 TAEFVVIAPNHY

-182 GLLVEESNL
+182 GLLVEETNL
-191 DNNLKKTHWRQ
+191 NKELKKTHWKQ
-202 SVPISCWLYAIGVAE
+202 SVPISCWLYALGVAE

-232 TWVYKQDRDKGFYD
+232 TWVYKQDRDNGFYD
-246 FKVPTKHTLEF
+246 FKIPTKHTMEF
-257 FSDYV
+257 FSDYI

-299 STRWRNVIIHE
+299 SVRWRNVVIHE

-352 VQGLLNAKDRVFDFY
+352 VNGLNDAKRLVY
-367 EKDKNASIVHDN
+367 NHYKTDKESSIVHNN

-406 VGEEAFRKGI
+406 VGEDNFRKGI
-416 RNYYNKY
+416 RNYYKKY
-423 FNSNTTTEEFKIE
+423 YNSTTTTNQFKTE
-436 IEKTSGLDLDT
+436 MEVVSGMNLDT
-447 FFNQWLYN
+447 FFDQWLYK
-455 GGNII
+455 GGNMV
-460 LDGAWKY
+460 LDGNWKF
-467 DSKKKQIYFEIDQV
+467 DEKKGRIEVNLNQV
-481 QNDGYYFEMPLEI
+481 QNDGYLFEMPVELGI
-494 GLVFDDK
+494 SYNDK
-501 NLYKIETINLEK
+501 NLEKIQTVKLEK
-513 SNRRYYISS
+513 EKGRFYIASDS
-522 EYKPI
+522 KPI
-527 DIIIDPNTKLLAKW
+527 SIKIDPNTKLLAIWDFNEIK
-541 NFDKIN
+541 

>member
-1 MRQSIKTFILL
+1 MRHIYF
-12 LFIISNNNLFSKDPY
+12 FLFSLFPYTILAKDPY
-27 PKNPNIDILNYSFEL
+27 PKNPNIDILNYKFEI
-42 HLNDSNNII
+42 HLNDTSDII
-51 YGVANIKLN
+51 YGSADIALN
-60 IKPSEKNVRL
+60 IKDSEDRVRL
-70 DLISQSN
+70 DLISQ
-77 SGNGMAVKKVL
+77 GKDGKGMEVKKVT
-88 FNGNEISYSHLNDE
+88 FNGSEVSYSHDNDVLLIE
-102 ININTE
+102 TGAFEYTSRDIIN
-108 NVKYSSSDVITIKYS
+108 VVYS
-123 GIPITGLIIGPNM
+123 GMPITGLIIGPNM

-165 TSEFIIIAPDHY
+165 TAEFVVIAPNHY

-182 GLLVEESNL
+182 GLLVEETNL
-191 DNNLKKTHWRQ
+191 NKELKKTHWKQ
-202 SVPISCWLYAIGVAE
+202 SVPISCWLYALGVAE

-232 TWVYKQDRDKGFYD
+232 TWVYKQDRDNGFYD
-246 FKVPTKHTLEF
+246 FKIPTKHTMEF
-257 FSDYV
+257 FSDYI

-299 STRWRNVIIHE
+299 SVRWRNVVIHE

-352 VQGLLNAKDRVFDFY
+352 VNGLNDAKRLVY
-367 EKDKNASIVHDN
+367 NHYKTDKESSIVHNN

-406 VGEEAFRKGI
+406 IGEDNFRKGI
-416 RNYYNKY
+416 RNYYKKY
-423 FNSNTTTEEFKIE
+423 YNSTTTTNQFKTE
-436 IEKTSGLDLDT
+436 MEVVSGMNLDT
-447 FFNQWLYN
+447 FFDQWLYK
-455 GGNII
+455 GGNMV
-460 LDGAWKY
+460 LDGNWKF
-467 DSKKKQIYFEIDQV
+467 DEKKGRIEVNLNQV
-481 QNDGYYFEMPLEI
+481 QNDGYLFEMPVELGI
-494 GLVFDDK
+494 SYNDK
-501 NLYKIETINLEK
+501 NLEKIQTVKLEK
-513 SNRRYYISS
+513 EKGRFYIASDS
-522 EYKPI
+522 KPI
-527 DIIIDPNTKLLAKW
+527 SIKIDPNTKLLAIWDFNEIK
-541 NFDKIN
+541 

>member
-1 MRQSIKTFILL
+1 MRQILF
-12 LFIISNNNLFSKDPY
+12 LFFLFSSFALIAKDPY
-27 PKNPNIDILNYSFEL
+27 PKNPNIDILNYKF
-42 HLNDSNNII
+42 HLNLNDTTDII
-51 YGVANIKLN
+51 HGSALITLSIKE
-60 IKPSEKNVRL
+60 SEPRVRL
-70 DLISQSN
+70 DLVSQDKK
-77 SGNGMAVKKVL
+77 GKGMKVHGVT
-88 FNGNEISYSHLNDE
+88 FNGKEVAYTHKD
-102 ININTE
+102 
-108 NVKYSSSDVITIKYS
+108 NVLLIETGGLGYSSSDNINVEYS
-123 GIPITGLIIGPNM
+123 GDPITGLIIGPNM

-165 TSEFIIIAPDHY
+165 TSEFIVVAPNHY

-182 GLLVEESNL
+182 GLLVEETNL
-191 DNNLKKTHWRQ
+191 NRNFKKTHWKQ
-202 SVPISCWLYAIGVAE
+202 SVPISCWLYALGVAE
-217 FAVDYVDYFEGKSIQ
+217 FAIDYVDYFEGKSIQ

-246 FKVPTKHTLEF
+246 FKIPTKHTLEF
-257 FSDYV
+257 FSDYI

-285 TAIFYSDVSVTGDR
+285 TAIFYSDVAVTGDR
-299 STRWRNVIIHE
+299 SVRWRNVVIHE

-352 VQGLLNAKDRVFDFY
+352 VNGLNEAKNRVY
-367 EKDKNASIVHDN
+367 SHYKTDKESSIVHDN

-406 VGEEAFRKGI
+406 IGEDNFREGI
-416 RNYYNKY
+416 RTYYKKY
-423 FNSNTTTEEFKIE
+423 YNSNTTTEEFKKE
-436 IEKTSGLDLDT
+436 MEFVSGMDLD
-447 FFNQWLYN
+447 FFFDQWLYN

-460 LDGAWKY
+460 LDGGWSY
-467 DSKKKQIYFEIDQV
+467 DERKRRVEVNINQV
-481 QNDGYYFEMPLEI
+481 QDDGYIFKMPLELGI
-494 GLVFDDK
+494 YYEDE
-501 NLYKIETINLEK
+501 NLFKLQTVKLEK
-513 SNRRYYISS
+513 EKGRFYIATDT
-522 EYKPI
+522 KPKNI
-527 DIIIDPNTKLLAKW
+527 KIDPFTKLLARWDFNEIK
-541 NFDKIN
+541 

>member
-1 MRQSIKTFILL
+1 MYFYKKPLL
-12 LFIISNNNLFSKDPY
+12 LIFLFFFTLNLFSKDPY

-42 HLNDSNNII
+42 HLNDSSDII
-51 YGVANIKLN
+51 YGTANIKLS
-60 IKPSEKNVRL
+60 IKPNEDNVRL
-70 DLISQSN
+70 DLISKN
-77 SGNGMAVKKVL
+77 KEGKGMSVENIL
-88 FNGNEISYSHLNDE
+88 FNGKEIPYTHVDNV
-102 ININTE
+102 INIDTRGIVYSISDMIT
-108 NVKYSSSDVITIKYS
+108 VKYE
-123 GIPITGLIIGPNM
+123 GIPVTGLIIGPNM

-165 TSEFIIIAPDHY
+165 TTDFIVIAPNHY

-182 GLLVEESNL
+182 GLLVEETNI
-191 DNNLKKTHWRQ
+191 NKELKKTHWRQ

-217 FAVDYVDYFEGKSIQ
+217 FAVDYVDYFDGKSIQ
-232 TWVYKQDRDKGFYD
+232 TWVYKQDRDNGFYD

-285 TAIFYSDVSVTGDR
+285 TAIFYSDVSVTGER
-299 STRWRNVIIHE
+299 SVRWRNVIIHE
-310 VAHQWFG
+310 LAHQWFG

-352 VQGLLNAKDRVFDFY
+352 VMGLNNAKENVYNFY
-367 EKDKNASIVHDN
+367 KDNKDAPIIHDN

-386 LTYSLQYQKGAWVL
+386 LSYSLQYQKGAWVL

-406 VGEEAFRKGI
+406 IGEDAFRQGI
-416 RNYYNKY
+416 RNYYKKY
-423 FNSNTTTEEFKIE
+423 FNLNTTTDQFKYE
-436 IEKTSGLDLDT
+436 MEKVSNVDLDK
-447 FFNQWLYN
+447 FFDQWLYK
-455 GGNII
+455 GGMLII
-460 LDGAWKY
+460 DSDWKY
-467 DSKKKQIYFEIDQV
+467 NEKNSEIEISMDQV
-481 QNDGYYFEMPLEI
+481 QDDGYLFDMPIEIMLTFEN
-494 GLVFDDK
+494 K
-501 NLYKIETINLEK
+501 SSKIESIQLDKKTKKFI
-513 SNRRYYISS
+513 ISS
-522 EYKPI
+522 ENKPKEI
-527 DIIIDPNTKLLAKW
+527 KIDPSVKLLARW
-541 NFDKIN
+541 SINELK

>member
-1 MRQSIKTFILL
+1 MKHIYF
-12 LFIISNNNLFSKDPY
+12 FLFSLLPYTILAKDPY
-27 PKNPNIDILNYSFEL
+27 PKNPNIDILNYKFEI
-42 HLNDSNNII
+42 HLNDTSDII
-51 YGVANIKLN
+51 YGSVDIALN
-60 IKPSEKNVRL
+60 IKDSEDRVRL
-70 DLISQSN
+70 DLISQ
-77 SGNGMAVKKVL
+77 GKDGKGMEVKKVT
-88 FNGNEISYSHLNDE
+88 FNGSEVSYSHDNDVLLIE
-102 ININTE
+102 TGAFEYTSRDIIN
-108 NVKYSSSDVITIKYS
+108 VVYS
-123 GIPITGLIIGPNM
+123 GMPITGLIIGPNM

-165 TSEFIIIAPDHY
+165 TAEFVVIAPNHY

-182 GLLVEESNL
+182 GLLVEETNL
-191 DNNLKKTHWRQ
+191 NKELKKTHWKQ
-202 SVPISCWLYAIGVAE
+202 SVPISCWLYALGVAE

-232 TWVYKQDRDKGFYD
+232 TWVYKQDRDNGFYD
-246 FKVPTKHTLEF
+246 FKIPTKHTMEF
-257 FSDYV
+257 FSDYI

-299 STRWRNVIIHE
+299 SVRWRNVVIHE

-352 VQGLLNAKDRVFDFY
+352 VNGLNDAKRLVY
-367 EKDKNASIVHDN
+367 NHYKTDKESSIVHNN

-406 VGEEAFRKGI
+406 IGEDNFRKGI
-416 RNYYNKY
+416 RNYYKKY
-423 FNSNTTTEEFKIE
+423 YNSTTTTNQFKTE
-436 IEKTSGLDLDT
+436 MEVVSGMNLDT
-447 FFNQWLYN
+447 FFDQWLYK
-455 GGNII
+455 GGNMV
-460 LDGAWKY
+460 LDGNWKF
-467 DSKKKQIYFEIDQV
+467 DEKKGRIEVNLNQV
-481 QNDGYYFEMPLEI
+481 QNDGYLFEMPVELGI
-494 GLVFDDK
+494 SYNDK
-501 NLYKIETINLEK
+501 NLEKIQTVKLEK
-513 SNRRYYISS
+513 EKGRFYIASDS
-522 EYKPI
+522 KPI
-527 DIIIDPNTKLLAKW
+527 SIKIDPNTKLLAIWDFNEIK
-541 NFDKIN
+541 

>member
-1 MRQSIKTFILL
+1 MKVHGVTFNGKEVAYTHKDNILL
-12 LFIISNNNLFSKDPY
+12 IETGGL
-27 PKNPNIDILNYSFEL
+27 
-42 HLNDSNNII
+42 
-51 YGVANIKLN
+51 G
-60 IKPSEKNVRL
+60 
-70 DLISQSN
+70 
-77 SGNGMAVKKVL
+77 
-88 FNGNEISYSHLNDE
+88 
-102 ININTE
+102 
-108 NVKYSSSDVITIKYS
+108 YSSSDNINVEYS
-123 GIPITGLIIGPNM
+123 GDPITGLIIGPNM

-165 TSEFIIIAPDHY
+165 TSEFIVVAPNHY

-182 GLLVEESNL
+182 GLLVEETNL
-191 DNNLKKTHWRQ
+191 NRNFKKTHWKQ
-202 SVPISCWLYAIGVAE
+202 SVPISCWLYALGVAE
-217 FAVDYVDYFEGKSIQ
+217 FAIDYVDYFEGKSIQ

-246 FKVPTKHTLEF
+246 FKIPTKHTLEF
-257 FSDYV
+257 FSDYI

-285 TAIFYSDVSVTGDR
+285 TAIFYSDVAVTGDR
-299 STRWRNVIIHE
+299 SVRWRNVVIHE

-352 VQGLLNAKDRVFDFY
+352 VNGLNEAKNRVY
-367 EKDKNASIVHDN
+367 SHYKTDKESSIVHDN

-406 VGEEAFRKGI
+406 IGEDNFREGI
-416 RNYYNKY
+416 RTYYKKY
-423 FNSNTTTEEFKIE
+423 YNSNTTTEEFKKE
-436 IEKTSGLDLDT
+436 MEFVSGMDLD
-447 FFNQWLYN
+447 FFFDQWLYN

-460 LDGAWKY
+460 LDGGWSY
-467 DSKKKQIYFEIDQV
+467 DERKRRVEVNINQV
-481 QNDGYYFEMPLEI
+481 QDDGYIFKMPLELGI
-494 GLVFDDK
+494 YYEDE
-501 NLYKIETINLEK
+501 NLFKLETVKIEKEK
-513 SNRRYYISS
+513 GRFYIATDT
-522 EYKPI
+522 KPKNI
-527 DIIIDPNTKLLAKW
+527 KIDPFTKLLARWDFNEIK
-541 NFDKIN
+541 

>member
-1 MRQSIKTFILL
+1 MYFYKKPLL
-12 LFIISNNNLFSKDPY
+12 LIFLFFFTLNLFSKDPY

-42 HLNDSNNII
+42 HLNDSTDII
-51 YGVANIKLN
+51 YGTANIKLS
-60 IKPSEKNVRL
+60 IKPNEDNVRF
-70 DLISQSN
+70 DLISKN
-77 SGNGMAVKKVL
+77 KEGKGMSVEDIL
-88 FNGNEISYSHLNDE
+88 FNGKEIPYSHVDNV
-102 ININTE
+102 INIDTRGIVYSISDMIT
-108 NVKYSSSDVITIKYS
+108 VKYE

-165 TSEFIIIAPDHY
+165 TTDFIIIAPNHY

-182 GLLVEESNL
+182 GLLVEETNINK
-191 DNNLKKTHWRQ
+191 DLKKTHWRQ

-217 FAVDYVDYFEGKSIQ
+217 FAVDYVDYFDGKSIQ
-232 TWVYKQDRDKGFYD
+232 TWVYKQDRDNGFYD

-285 TAIFYSDVSVTGDR
+285 TAIFYSDVSVTGER
-299 STRWRNVIIHE
+299 SVRWRNVIIHE

-352 VQGLLNAKDRVFDFY
+352 VMGLNNAKENVYNFY
-367 EKDKNASIVHDN
+367 KDNKDAPIIHDN

-386 LTYSLQYQKGAWVL
+386 LSYSLQYQKGAWVL

-406 VGEEAFRKGI
+406 IGEDAFRQGI
-416 RNYYNKY
+416 RNYYKKY
-423 FNSNTTTEEFKIE
+423 FNLNTTTDQFKYE
-436 IEKTSGLDLDT
+436 MEKVSNVDLDK
-447 FFNQWLYN
+447 FFDQWLYK
-455 GGNII
+455 GGMLII
-460 LDGAWKY
+460 DSDWKY
-467 DSKKKQIYFEIDQV
+467 NEKNSEIEISMDQV
-481 QNDGYYFEMPLEI
+481 QDDGYLFDMPIEIMLTFE
-494 GLVFDDK
+494 
-501 NLYKIETINLEK
+501 NNSSKIESIQLDKKTKKFI
-513 SNRRYYISS
+513 ISS
-522 EYKPI
+522 ENKPKEI
-527 DIIIDPNTKLLAKW
+527 KIDPSVKLLARW
-541 NFDKIN
+541 SINELK

>member
-1 MRQSIKTFILL
+1 MRQILF
-12 LFIISNNNLFSKDPY
+12 LFFLFSSFALIAKDPY
-27 PKNPNIDILNYSFEL
+27 PKNPNIDILNYKF
-42 HLNDSNNII
+42 HLNLNDTTNII
-51 YGVANIKLN
+51 HGSALITLSIKEYE
-60 IKPSEKNVRL
+60 PRVRL
-70 DLISQSN
+70 DLVSQDKK
-77 SGNGMAVKKVL
+77 GKGMKVHGVT
-88 FNGNEISYSHLNDE
+88 FNGKEVAYTHKD
-102 ININTE
+102 NILLIETGGLG
-108 NVKYSSSDVITIKYS
+108 YSSSDNINVEYS
-123 GIPITGLIIGPNM
+123 GDPITGLIIGPNM

-165 TSEFIIIAPDHY
+165 TSEFIVVAPNHY

-182 GLLVEESNL
+182 GLLVEETNL
-191 DNNLKKTHWRQ
+191 NRNFKKTHWKQ
-202 SVPISCWLYAIGVAE
+202 SVPISCWLYALGVAE
-217 FAVDYVDYFEGKSIQ
+217 FAIDYVDYFEGKSIQ

-246 FKVPTKHTLEF
+246 FKIPTKHTLEF
-257 FSDYV
+257 FSDYI

-285 TAIFYSDVSVTGDR
+285 TAIFYSDVAVTGDR
-299 STRWRNVIIHE
+299 SVRWRNVVIHE

-352 VQGLLNAKDRVFDFY
+352 VNGLNEAKNRVY
-367 EKDKNASIVHDN
+367 SHYKTDKESSIVHDN

-406 VGEEAFRKGI
+406 IGEDNFREGI
-416 RNYYNKY
+416 RTYYKKY
-423 FNSNTTTEEFKIE
+423 YNSNTTTEEFKKE
-436 IEKTSGLDLDT
+436 MEFVSGMDLD
-447 FFNQWLYN
+447 FFFDQWLYN

-460 LDGAWKY
+460 LDGGWSY
-467 DSKKKQIYFEIDQV
+467 DERKRRVEVNINQV
-481 QNDGYYFEMPLEI
+481 QDDGYIFKMPLELGI
-494 GLVFDDK
+494 YYEDE
-501 NLYKIETINLEK
+501 NLFKLETVKIEKEK
-513 SNRRYYISS
+513 GRFYIATDT
-522 EYKPI
+522 KPKNI
-527 DIIIDPNTKLLAKW
+527 KIDPFTKLLARWDFNEIK
-541 NFDKIN
+541 

>member
-1 MRQSIKTFILL
+1 MRHIYF
-12 LFIISNNNLFSKDPY
+12 FLFSLFPYTILAKDPY
-27 PKNPNIDILNYSFEL
+27 PKNPNIDILNYKFEI
-42 HLNDSNNII
+42 HLNDTSDII
-51 YGVANIKLN
+51 YGSADIALN
-60 IKPSEKNVRL
+60 IKDSEDRVRL
-70 DLISQSN
+70 DLISQ
-77 SGNGMAVKKVL
+77 GKDGKGMEVKKVT
-88 FNGNEISYSHLNDE
+88 FNGSEVSYSHDNDVLLIE
-102 ININTE
+102 TGAFE
-108 NVKYSSSDVITIKYS
+108 YTSRDVINVVYS
-123 GIPITGLIIGPNM
+123 GMPITGLIIGPNM

-165 TSEFIIIAPDHY
+165 TAEFVVIAPNHY

-182 GLLVEESNL
+182 GLLVEETNL
-191 DNNLKKTHWRQ
+191 NKELKKTHWKQ
-202 SVPISCWLYAIGVAE
+202 SVPISCWLYALGVAE

-232 TWVYKQDRDKGFYD
+232 TWVYKQDRDNGFYD
-246 FKVPTKHTLEF
+246 FKIPTKHTMEF
-257 FSDYV
+257 FSDYI

-299 STRWRNVIIHE
+299 SVRWRNVVIHE

-352 VQGLLNAKDRVFDFY
+352 VNGLNDAKRLVY
-367 EKDKNASIVHDN
+367 NHYKTDKESSIVHNN

-406 VGEEAFRKGI
+406 IGEDNFRKGI
-416 RNYYNKY
+416 RNYYKKY
-423 FNSNTTTEEFKIE
+423 YNSTTTTNQFKTE
-436 IEKTSGLDLDT
+436 MEVVSGMNLDT
-447 FFNQWLYN
+447 FFDQWLYK
-455 GGNII
+455 GGNMV
-460 LDGAWKY
+460 LDGNWKF
-467 DSKKKQIYFEIDQV
+467 DEKKGRIEVNLNQV
-481 QNDGYYFEMPLEI
+481 QNDGYLFDMPVELGI
-494 GLVFDDK
+494 SYNDK
-501 NLYKIETINLEK
+501 NLEKIQTVKLEK
-513 SNRRYYISS
+513 EKGRFYIASDS
-522 EYKPI
+522 KPI
-527 DIIIDPNTKLLAKW
+527 SIKIDPNTKLLAIWDFNEIK
-541 NFDKIN
+541 